1 MSRKPTSYWLVTLAV
16 GAFAL
21 RVAYCAATVGLGHSS
36 EIRYTEYA
44 VAAERLLQ
52 QGTLVSPLL
61 TDDKAHPPSAM
72 TAPGYVGLTAVLYAL
87 LGVKSFLATL
97 AAQLINAVA
106 GAITVVLVF
115 DVACRLGDRRAA
127 WRRKAGW
134 VAAILVALNPLLL
147 RFTTFI
153 WDTNLFTLGVVL
165 SVWICVC
172 FSQKDVGWRGWFGFG
187 FFLGALALLNPAL
200 TVAYPILI
208 LWPASRST
216 AERLAAGWRLRPIAS
231 RAGLALLG
239 WLIAITPWTVRNYV
253 HFGRLIYVRNGF
265 MHELWLGACPE
276 AQTDGGAIFSRWY
289 ALDNE
294 GVRGELA
301 DLGEQRFIDE
311 YGRRAKAAIA
321 EDPVRFIRLVGMRAL
336 DYWAGTVYSHV
347 PEGASGWPS
356 DPIRAAVLLFLLAE
370 GLTIVAACAW
380 LRRGVSAEVVWLL
393 VIVVSFSFVYCL
405 THVELRYRAATEPI
419 IAIIVAVLLSRARFR
434 SAQGRSA
441 VRPPEGR
448 AQPMA

>member
-1 MSRKPTSYWLVTLAV
+1 
-16 GAFAL
+16 
-21 RVAYCAATVGLGHSS
+21 
-36 EIRYTEYA
+36 
-44 VAAERLLQ
+44 
-52 QGTLVSPLL
+52 
-61 TDDKAHPPSAM
+61 M

-97 AAQLINAVA
+97 AAQLINAAA

-115 DVACRLGDRRAA
+115 DVAGRLGDRQAA
-127 WRRKAGW
+127 CPRTVGW
-134 VAAILVALNPLLL
+134 VAAILVAVNPLLL

-165 SVWICVC
+165 SVWISVC
-172 FSQKDVGWRGWFGFG
+172 FSQRDVGWRGWLGFG

-200 TVAYPILI
+200 TVAYPLLI
-208 LWPASRST
+208 LWPLSRST
-216 AERLAAGWRLRPIAS
+216 AARLAAGWRLQPIAT
-231 RAGLALLG
+231 RVGLALLG

-253 HFGRLIYVRNGF
+253 HFDRVIYVRNGF

-289 ALDNE
+289 ALENE
-294 GVRGELA
+294 EVRAELT

-321 EDPVRFIRLVGMRAL
+321 EDPVRFTRLVGMRAL

-347 PEGASGWPS
+347 PEGASGWPP

-380 LRRGVSAEVVWLL
+380 LRRGVCADVVWLL
-393 VIVVSFSFVYCL
+393 VIVFSFSLVYCV
-405 THVELRYRAATEPI
+405 THVELRYRAATEPV
-419 IAIIVAVLLSRARFR
+419 IAIIVASLLCRTRLG

-441 VRPPEGR
+441 ANHADGC